1 MNRKIFFSAAF
12 VIALLAAY
20 VVYSNFLKTAP
31 SMKKLKAE
39 YSLQA
44 VDLYNA
50 FDSDEVS
57 ANAQYQN
64 KVIEVTG
71 EVILITNEEG
81 FNPIISLKTEGF
93 GVIQCTTTAEMTE
106 EELEEIQMNSTITIR
121 GECIGML
128 LDVLIERSI
137 II

>member
-93 GVIQCTTTAEMTE
+93 GVE

>member
-1 MNRKIFFSAAF
+1 
-12 VIALLAAY
+12 
-20 VVYSNFLKTAP
+20 
-31 SMKKLKAE
+31 MKKLKAE

-93 GVIQCTTTAEMTE
+93 GVIKCTTTAEMTE